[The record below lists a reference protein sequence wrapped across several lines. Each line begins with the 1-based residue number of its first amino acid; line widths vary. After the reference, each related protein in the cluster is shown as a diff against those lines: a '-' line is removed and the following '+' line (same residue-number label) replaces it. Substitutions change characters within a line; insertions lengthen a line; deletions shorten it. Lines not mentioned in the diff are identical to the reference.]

1 MFKDRIAELRVNND
15 LSLAQFAEAV
25 GVSKATVSLYE
36 AGKQNPSKKTI
47 AKICEAF
54 NVSEEWL
61 FGEDEVTAGTRKGA
75 KKPSKKKKKG
85 KAAKAAKAA
94 VSTEDEPVEP
104 EELPEDEAVESEEL
118 PEDEAVESE
127 ELPEDEPVAAD
138 ELTEEVEEVEEDET
152 EPETEAPAEAE
163 AETEEE
169 AKLKEDPKPKTRRS
183 AAGTRSAGTKK
194 VNKPSKKTTALNM
207 KGENKMAKKKINRLV
222 PPIPFAFYGKAA
234 DKGEEQGSDRKAKA
248 NEMKEQYKALL
259 KKYHEENVDARK
271 SSAKKRKDKRE
282 QAFDRFMEMQETFA
296 DFISEDPF
304 VLPFIPMYSLFPK
317 KMMKRFMELERVS
330 NEFFEKQ
337 AEAYA
342 DFCKERKTM
351 LLDMMKASVI
361 KNEDQ
366 EEDEEEKKG

>member
-118 PEDEAVESE
+118 PEDE
-127 ELPEDEPVAAD
+127 PVAAD

-163 AETEEE
+163 AETEAE

-222 PPIPFAFYGKAA
+222 PPIPFAPYGKAA